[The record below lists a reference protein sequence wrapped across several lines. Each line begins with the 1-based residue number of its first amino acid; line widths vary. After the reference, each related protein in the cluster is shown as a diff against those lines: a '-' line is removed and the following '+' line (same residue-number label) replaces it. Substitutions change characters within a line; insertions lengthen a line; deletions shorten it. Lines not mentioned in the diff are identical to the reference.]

1 MPPASDPPAKPS
13 PPSPQSPNTPTASPQ
28 PGETRPATIKPRLF
42 SVGGLLSGAVIIEQ
56 LFALPGLGGMM
67 VNAIFARDYI
77 VVQGG
82 VLVIAVG
89 FVIVN
94 TAVDLLYMALDPR
107 TRGE

>member
-1 MPPASDPPAKPS
+1 
-13 PPSPQSPNTPTASPQ
+13 
-28 PGETRPATIKPRLF
+28 
-42 SVGGLLSGAVIIEQ
+42 
-56 LFALPGLGGMM
+56 M